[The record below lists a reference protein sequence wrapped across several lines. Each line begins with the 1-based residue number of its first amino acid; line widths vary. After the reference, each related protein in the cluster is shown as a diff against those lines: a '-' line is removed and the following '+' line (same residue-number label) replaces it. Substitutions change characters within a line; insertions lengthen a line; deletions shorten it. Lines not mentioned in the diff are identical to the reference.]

1 MADSRY
7 NDKMLNYSNMFL
19 IIRRFWYLG
28 LIIIVLLGIV
38 FYSRFKSSD
47 ISSFNSYEIKKQTL
61 HKSLSLTGEIMA
73 NERSILHFQTG
84 GRLNWLGV
92 KEGDMVKKY
101 DGIASLDTRQLQKT
115 LEKYLNIYSK
125 QRQNFEQTNDD
136 NDTLVIALSKDLR
149 DRAERTLKNAQFDLE
164 NSVLDVELQAIA
176 KEFSLL
182 YTPIPGIV
190 TRMSVT
196 TPGTNISV
204 SDTFEI
210 VNPESLYFSVLADQT
225 DVINITKGQKG
236 KIVFDSFPDQEIDA
250 TVDSISFAP
259 VQGESGTVY
268 EVKLT
273 FDKSSN
279 PYLLGMTGDVE
290 FVLSE
295 IENVLAV
302 PYEFVE
308 DINDKTFVY
317 VQKNNKSIKT
327 EIVLGEEY
335 QGLYQVLDGVK
346 IGEIINEIKN

>member
-1 MADSRY
+1 
-7 NDKMLNYSNMFL
+7 MLNSSHIL
-19 IIRRFWYLG
+19 STTKRFWHVG
-28 LIIIVLLGIV
+28 LIVIILLGILL
-38 FYSRFKSSD
+38 FSKYKASD
-47 ISSFNSYEIKKQTL
+47 ITPANSYEVKKQTL
-61 HKSLSLTGEIMA
+61 QKSLSLTGEIMA

-92 KEGDMVKKY
+92 KEGDIVKKY

-115 LEKYLNIYSK
+115 LEKYLNNYSK
-125 QRQNFEQTNDD
+125 ERQDFEQTNDD

-149 DRAERTLKNAQFDLE
+149 DRAERTLENAQFDLE

-176 KEFSLL
+176 KEFSFLF
-182 YTPIPGIV
+182 TPISGIV

-204 SDTFEI
+204 TDTFEI

-225 DVINITKGQKG
+225 DVINIAKGQRG

-250 TVDSISFAP
+250 TIDSISFSPA
-259 VQGESGTVY
+259 QGESGTVY

-273 FDKSSN
+273 FDRSSN

-290 FVLSE
+290 FVLDE
-295 IENVLAV
+295 IKNVIAV

-346 IGEIINEIKN
+346 IGDIINEIKN